1 MVLIKTAL
9 ISLSNMCGG
18 DESGGGGA
26 KAESAAPSSGCSTNA
41 NASCSDERSF
51 PSGRGMFT
59 PAGIW
64 REPTSKS
71 ATITSSWKHCNSS

>member
-18 DESGGGGA
+18 EERGGGGA
-26 KAESAAPSSGCSTNA
+26 KAESAALSSGCNTNA
-41 NASCSDERSF
+41 NASCSDESSL

-64 REPTSKS
+64 RDPTSKS
-71 ATITSSWKHCNSS
+71 ATITSN